1 VTTHVELVEDLSVD
15 EVVTILNDAYD
26 RYDYPQLERYVIE
39 MLINLA
45 ERDGVRFYRKWSDR

>member
-1 VTTHVELVEDLSVD
+1 MELIEDLSVD
-15 EVVTILNDAYD
+15 EVVEILNTAYD
-26 RYDYPQLERYVIE
+26 RYDYPQLDRYVIE